1 MYKSTKSLLA
11 VMAMALC
18 ASAAQ
23 ASTPNLISNGDFES
37 TTLGSINGFK
47 VANAGANAITGWTIG
62 GVSVDVINGAYG
74 AISGNS
80 IDLLGTPGPGSL
92 SQSFNT
98 IVGHNYLV
106 SFGLSANGGSGDSKS
121 MTVSV
126 GNNALF
132 NYLGEVNKITNQS
145 FLYTANY
152 SGLTALTFT
161 SAASGY
167 SGAVIDNVS
176 VMAAVPEPSTYAM
189 MLGGLGLVGFMTR
202 RRKSTVV

>member
-1 MYKSTKSLLA
+1 MNKSTKSLFVA
-11 VMAMALC
+11 MAMVLC
-18 ASAAQ
+18 ATAAQ
-23 ASTPNLISNGDFES
+23 AAPANLITNGDFET
-37 TTLGSINGFK
+37 TTLGNINGFH
-47 VANAGANAITGWTIG
+47 VANAGTNVITGWTIG
-62 GVSVDVINGAYG
+62 GTSVDVINGAYG
-74 AISGNS
+74 AVAGNS

-98 IVGHNYLV
+98 IAGHNYLV
-106 SFGLSANGGSGDSKS
+106 SFALSANGGGGDSKS

-126 GNNALF
+126 GNNASF
-132 NYLGEVNKITNQS
+132 NYLGEVNKFTNQS

-189 MLGGLGLVGFMTR
+189 MLGGLGLVGFMSR
-202 RRKSTVV
+202 RRKVANT